1 MSIKLHDISEYFEL
15 NSGKPIGINR
25 SYSVLMPFL
34 EKDGKVFLLLEKRA
48 SDMEDAPGEICF
60 PGGQMEEGET
70 PTESAIRET
79 EEELGIGRER
89 IEIIGDPSVLYTI
102 SSSVIHVV
110 PGIVDCDLDKDVT
123 LNPSEVEEVFL
134 APLDFFV
141 SNPPYIHKSI
151 LEADRTDFPY
161 ELAGIDESY
170 PWAKGRAEVP
180 VYNALPDGKIV
191 WGLTANIIRHFVM
204 DLLSQVEGSSSEE

>member
-1 MSIKLHDISEYFEL
+1 MSIKLHDISEYL
-15 NSGKPIGINR
+15 ATSGGKPIGINR
-25 SYSVLMPFL
+25 AYSVLMPFL
-34 EKDGKVFLLLEKRA
+34 EKDGRVFLLLEKRA

-60 PGGQMEEGET
+60 PGGQMEEGES
-70 PTESAIRET
+70 PTRAAIRET

-89 IEIIGDPSVLYTI
+89 IGIIGDPSILYTI
-102 SSSVIHVV
+102 SSSVIYVV
-110 PGIVDCDLDKDVT
+110 PGILDCDIDHDII
-123 LNPSEVEEVFL
+123 LNPAEVEEVFL

-141 SNPPYIHKSI
+141 SNPPYIHKSV
-151 LEADRTDFPY
+151 LEADRSDFPY
-161 ELAGIDESY
+161 EFAGIDESY

-204 DLLSQVEGSSSEE
+204 DLLSQEGSSSEE